1 MKDLRAQRGR
11 WEPVKRWKESM
22 FRSDAGTIQSHQVNR
37 DCVRHPLRDSE
48 DHLYEI
54 KLCKK
59 LRELVERKSF
69 IQEVDGSS
77 RSAPPIK
84 SRPFRYTYIA
94 DKANCPLSC
103 PHLSRRV
110 A

>member
-1 MKDLRAQRGR
+1 
-11 WEPVKRWKESM
+11 M

-69 IQEVDGSS
+69 IQEVDGS
-77 RSAPPIK
+77 I
-84 SRPFRYTYIA
+84 PFSSTNKIEVFW
-94 DKANCPLSC
+94 LHGHSG
-103 PHLSRRV
+103 
-110 A
+110 